1 MTFLK
6 SESMKISINKEQE
19 KYLSSKD
26 SIIEGLKEKDVI
38 AFDIFNDS
46 ELIGFVMLR
55 EFQKGCFFLWDF
67 AIDSKFQNKGLG
79 TKALSELIQH
89 LKIHHNMKLMT
100 TTYIRDNG
108 RAEHLYKKIGFK
120 VTEVIDEP
128 DCQEVNMMLCE

>member
-1 MTFLK
+1 
-6 SESMKISINKEQE
+6 MKISINKEQE

-38 AFDIFNDS
+38 AFDIFKDS

-67 AIDSKFQNKGLG
+67 PIDSKFQNKGLG

-89 LKIHHNMKLMT
+89 LKIYHNMKLMT
-100 TTYIRDNG
+100 TTYIRDND

-120 VTEVIDEP
+120 VTEIIDEP